1 MAIIYSYPEKLTP
14 AGGDFLVITDS
25 EQTAPNKNRTK
36 SLTID
41 NLAAYVVT
49 STSGVTGGGTLS
61 TIAMFTPDGQKI
73 GDSFIKQQVI
83 AATNLVRIDGGGGFL
98 NKFQSDEIQTS
109 SLLTDN
115 ITSEGTGN
123 VILKGGVII
132 GDQPTD
138 LLLVNSETTFSN
150 STQFQGTILDV
161 TSGAGTS
168 GQVLTSTGTGVIWA
182 NNASSDTTYDLT
194 GQVSN
199 ITDFAI
205 GLLGS
210 DGTLDKVFLK
220 PGSNI
225 TLTDDGSNGV
235 TIASKYTSY
244 VVKIFQAGT
253 ADPVLTEFE
262 NSTPFTFTATRT
274 GVGTFDII
282 PSSSFVD
289 PDKVYVQYG
298 GSSTSI
304 PSILIVKNVNTSE
317 VRVESVDLTTAT
329 TVDNFGP
336 AYLELRIYP

>member
-41 NLAAYVVT
+41 NLASYVIT
-49 STSGVTGGGTLS
+49 STGAITGSGTSLR
-61 TIAMFTPDGQKI
+61 IPRFMPDGSLN
-73 GDSFIKQQVI
+73 DSFLKQDFGLGAYNEI
-83 AATNLVRIDGGGGFL
+83 SIDGDNG
-98 NKFQSDEIQTS
+98 
-109 SLLTDN
+109 LTNIFRCDQVEAPDIFTTN
-115 ITSEGTGN
+115 ITAQGTGN
-123 VILKGGVII
+123 VILKGGVVI

-274 GVGTFDII
+274 GVGQFDII

-298 GSSTSI
+298 GSNTLP
-304 PSILIVKNVNTSE
+304 PSVILVKSVNTTE
-317 VRVESVDLTTAT
+317 VRAINYSLPTNTNVD
-329 TVDNFGP
+329 DFGP